1 MLRTLRHYWPVHL
14 AVLLGSAV
22 ATAVLTG
29 ALLVG
34 DSVRGS
40 LTDLTLERLGGVE
53 SALTADRFF
62 REELAGALPGTAPAI
77 LARGSATD
85 PGSGARASRVSI
97 LGIDRRFDGVY
108 GAGAALDLSRAE
120 GQIFPSLILNESL
133 RDELDVKVGDSVLL
147 RFGRRDEIPR
157 DTLMGDRDPDAL
169 LSSIRLTLK
178 EVIPDRGPG
187 RFGLV
192 PSQQVPLNAFV
203 SLEVLQRALDCQG
216 QVNALF
222 SGLSEPEANALFQ
235 AALELEDVGLELE
248 LRDGFLELTSREFV
262 LRPEIDQLVGEVL
275 DESGLPLQRIQSYL
289 ATNLRHGKRESPYAL
304 LAALDPLPG
313 RAWASLTLTDGLP
326 ARAPGPGGILLNS
339 WAARDL
345 GAAPGDTIELSYFTV
360 GPREELRE
368 EQTELRVEGVVTLQG
383 LGADRTLT
391 PDYPGIRDTRNIAD
405 WDPPF
410 PVDLDRIRPKDEAY
424 WDEYGATPKAFVSE
438 ATGRELWSTRY
449 GSTTAVRAG
458 LLPDGDPVDPA
469 GAERYFRNLLTVR
482 LSEAAPGLVFLPV
495 KEQGLRAAAG
505 ATDFAGLFISFSFFL
520 IVSAAL
526 LVGLLFRLGVERR
539 AREIGLLLATGYR
552 ISRVRRRL
560 QAEGALLAAPGGL
573 LGVAGGCGYAWLLM
587 AGLRTLWRPAVGSS
601 ELFLHVDPVNLIIG
615 WVGSLVVVVVSVM
628 LAVRKLVRL
637 PLPML
642 LAGSTRL
649 PSGRRGGRAARVLA
663 LGGLAGAIVSS
674 SIALAT
680 GSVSSPGLAFGT
692 GTALLIAGLAG
703 FALWSRRTGR
713 GIVGSRTGAT
723 LAMAA
728 RNCSW
733 NPGRSI
739 LSVSLI
745 ASACF
750 VIVMVASNRS
760 ELDEGPS
767 TRESGSGGF
776 SLVAEADVP
785 LYQDLNRPQ
794 DRFDL
799 GFSDGDSEKL
809 EGSQVFPFRV
819 LPGDDASCL
828 NLYRPEKPRVLGVTP
843 GFVRRGGFHFKQHLQ
858 LPQGQTNPWS
868 LLEQGEDPEVVPAIG
883 DYASVYWILHLGL
896 GQEMTLRNEAGEP
909 FRLRIVGMLEG
920 SVFQSELLVAEDR
933 FLAQFPGTGGDGY
946 FLVDAPAGESQEI
959 SRILEQVLVDF
970 GFDVTTTGRK
980 IAGYKVVQNTYLSTF
995 QVLGALGLL
1004 LGSAGLGIVLI
1015 RNVIERRGEL
1025 ATLRAVGFRRSL
1037 LARMVLAENAFLLLA
1052 GMGIGTLSALAAV
1065 APRLAGLQLPWLT
1078 LGLTLLIVALVGML
1092 SSLAALAGVLRVPM
1106 LPALKSE

>member
-62 REELAGALPGTAPAI
+62 REGLAGALPGSAPAI

-97 LGIDRRFDGVY
+97 LGIDRRFAGVY
-108 GAGAALDLSRAE
+108 GAGAALDLSRGE

-133 RDELDVKVGDSVLL
+133 RDELDVLVGDSVLL

-187 RFGLV
+187 RFSLV

-203 SLEVLQRALDCQG
+203 SLEVLQRALDRRG

-222 SGLSEPEANALFQ
+222 SGLSEHEANALFQ

-275 DESGLPLQRIQSYL
+275 DESDLPLQRIQSYL

-304 LAALDPLPG
+304 LAALDPLPEWP
-313 RAWASLTLTDGLP
+313 WASLTLTDGSP
-326 ARAPGPGGILLNS
+326 ARPPGPGGILLNS

-438 ATGRELWSTRY
+438 ATGAELWSTRY
-449 GSTTAVRAG
+449 GSTTAVRVG
-458 LLPDGDPVDPA
+458 LPPDGDPS
-469 GAERYFRNLLTVR
+469 GAERDLRRRLTER
-482 LSEAAPGLVFLPV
+482 LSEAAPGLAFLPV

-552 ISRVRRRL
+552 ISRVRWRL
-560 QAEGALLAAPGGL
+560 QLEGVLLAAPGGL
-573 LGVAGGCGYAWLLM
+573 LGLAGGCGYAWLLM

-601 ELFLHVDPVNLIIG
+601 ELYLHVDPMNLVIG
-615 WVGSLVVVVVSVM
+615 WAGSLIVVVLSVM

-637 PLPML
+637 PLPLL

-649 PSGRRGGRAARVLA
+649 PAGRRRGRLAPLLA

-713 GIVGSRTGAT
+713 GIVRSRTGAT

-728 RNCSW
+728 RNCAW

-767 TRESGSGGF
+767 TRQSGSGGF

-799 GFSDGDSEKL
+799 GFSDGDSERL
-809 EGSQVFPFRV
+809 AGCRVFPFRV

-828 NLYRPEKPRVLGVTP
+828 NLYRPEKPRILGVTP
-843 GFVRRGGFHFKQHLQ
+843 GFVRRGGFHFKQHLE
-858 LPQGQTNPWS
+858 LPEGQTNPWS
-868 LLEQGEDPEVVPAIG
+868 LLELGEDPEVLPAIG

-909 FRLRIVGMLEG
+909 FRLRIVGLLEG

-933 FLAQFPGTGGDGY
+933 FLAQFPGTGGEGY

-1025 ATLRAVGFRRSL
+1025 ATLRAVGFRRSW

-1065 APRLAGLQLPWLT
+1065 APRLAGMQLPWLT
-1078 LGLTLLIVALVGML
+1078 LGLTLLIVVLVGML